1 MYVFLLSAVTK
12 VSFPGLG
19 IHNLPIDR
27 VAFSIG
33 SFDIYWY
40 SICLIIAFF
49 SCVGLAMLQ
58 AKKYDLTPDHVID
71 YALVCIPSAL
81 VGARL
86 YYVAFEWSSYKS
98 DLKSIL
104 DIRSGGLAVLGGVL
118 GALIAAFILTKIK
131 KLSFVHVLGAL
142 IVYIPLGQAI
152 GRWGNFFNQEAFG
165 TTTNLP
171 WGMISSETTS
181 YLNAYY
187 PLLDSASPVHPTFLY
202 ESLACLLIFVLL
214 LLIRDKV
221 KNSYATIAG
230 YFILYG
236 IARFFIEG
244 LRTDSLY
251 IGSTSLRSSQV
262 LSAVLVVAGFLI
274 LAYARYRDNSPSL
287 NKAMAE
293 DADSQAG
300 DELGEDS
307 TSLDDLGYE
316 PEKDPADTDDEK
328 TSETADAEITD
339 STIAE
344 ENESK

>member
-1 MYVFLLSAVTK
+1 MYVLLLSAVTK

-33 SFDIYWY
+33 SFEIYWY
-40 SICLIIAFF
+40 SICLILAFF

-58 AKKYDLTPDHVID
+58 AKKHDLTPDHVID

-86 YYVAFEWSSYKS
+86 YYVAFDWDSYKS

-118 GALIAAFILTKIK
+118 GALIAAYILTKIK
-131 KLSFVHVLGAL
+131 KLHYVQVLGAL

-171 WGMISSETTS
+171 WGMISSETTA
-181 YLNAYY
+181 YLKSYY
-187 PLLDSASPVHPTFLY
+187 PLLDSTSPVHPTFLY
-202 ESLACLLIFVLL
+202 ESLACALIFVLL
-214 LLIRDKV
+214 LVIRDKV

-236 IARFFIEG
+236 ITRFFIEG

-251 IGSTSLRSSQV
+251 IGNTSLRTSQV
-262 LSAVLVVAGFLI
+262 LSAILVVFGFLL
-274 LAYARYRDNSPSL
+274 LAYARFRENGQSQKNLPTSDVADL
-287 NKAMAE
+287 QE
-293 DADSQAG
+293 D
-300 DELGEDS
+300 EEMGE
-307 TSLDDLGYE
+307 E
-316 PEKDPADTDDEK
+316 VDT
-328 TSETADAEITD
+328 TSE
-339 STIAE
+339 E
-344 ENESK
+344 ETESK